1 MQLISKKALCV
12 ASALTAACLVAPV
25 QAHHSFAMFDQ
36 QKSLVL
42 KGTVKEFQWT
52 NPHSWLQVD
61 VPNNTGG
68 QDEWSIELNSIS
80 GLHQAGWRPKTI
92 LPGDKVTVTV
102 HPLRDG
108 TKGASLVSAVLPNG
122 SVLGSGQGAPP
133 PSGEHPDAA
142 PGANSAPQ

>member
-1 MQLISKKALCV
+1 MQLILKRAQL
-12 ASALTAACLVAPV
+12 LTAALSAAWLVAPT

-61 VPNNTGG
+61 VPNDTGG
-68 QDEWSIELNSIS
+68 EDEWSIELNSIS
-80 GLHQAGWRPKTI
+80 GLHQAGWRPKTFA
-92 LPGDKVTVTV
+92 PGDKVTVTV

-108 TKGASLVSAVLPNG
+108 TKGASLVNVVLPNG
-122 SVLGSGQGAPP
+122 SVLGSGQGGPRSP
-133 PSGEHPDAA
+133 EQRSDAA
-142 PGANSAPQ
+142 DGSKPTAQ